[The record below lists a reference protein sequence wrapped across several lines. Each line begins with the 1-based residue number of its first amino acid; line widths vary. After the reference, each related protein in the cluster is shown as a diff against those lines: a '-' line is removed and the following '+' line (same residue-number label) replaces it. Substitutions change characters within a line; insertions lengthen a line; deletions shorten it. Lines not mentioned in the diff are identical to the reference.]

1 MNAKQKALY
10 DRVVAAGQ
18 LWVGTEIEYRHQ
30 GPSVRRAPTGDA
42 TTLSSMVEP
51 VGIFAHTPGGYR
63 REIVLKIIEHRKL
76 DRYFTDGKTY
86 QIHSESWLVEP
97 IAAEC

>member
-18 LWVGTEIEYRHQ
+18 LWVGTEIEYRRQ
-30 GPSVRRAPTGDA
+30 KSAKRTSTEAVTVM
-42 TTLSSMVEP
+42 SSMVEP

-63 REIVLKIIEHRKL
+63 REVVLKIVEHQKL
-76 DRYFTDGKTY
+76 DRHFTDGETY
-86 QIHSESWLVEP
+86 QIYAERWLVES
-97 IAAEC
+97 ITKC